1 MTRKNRHRGQAY
13 VEPVVYWI
21 VYHPGK
27 HEKKHSYGATYFEAF
42 HEGVSSMWG
51 GDKSRAIRFLSR
63 EHAKTTFEEATAGW
77 KDYSYTN
84 GFVIVPADEV
94 TT

>member
-1 MTRKNRHRGQAY
+1 VTRKNRHRGRAY

-27 HEKKHSYGATYFEAF
+27 HEKKHNYSATYFESFNEA
-42 HEGVSSMWG
+42 STTWSI
-51 GDKSRAIRFLSR
+51 DKDRAIRFFSR
-63 EHAKTTFEEATAGW
+63 EAAEQAFCQATADWEDRG
-77 KDYSYTN
+77 YAE
-84 GFVIVPADEV
+84 GFEIVPADTV